1 MAITIN
7 IVTKNITLDEP
18 LRVFVNQ
25 KIGALGRYV
34 KGGGAIQ
41 ANVEI
46 GKPSRHH
53 RTGPVFRAEANIAV
67 GKRLLRAEAMHI
79 DLRAAIVQVKDELKA
94 QITKLKGK
102 RSLVTRKTSE

>member
-1 MAITIN
+1 MTIN

-25 KIGALGRYV
+25 KIGALARYI
-34 KGGGAIQ
+34 KGETVQ

-53 RTGPVFRAEANIAV
+53 RTGPVFRAEANISI
-67 GKRLLRAEAMHI
+67 GKRLLRAEASHI
-79 DLRAAIVQVKDELKA
+79 DLRAAIVQVKDDLKI
-94 QITKLKGK
+94 QITKLKEK
-102 RSLVTRKTSE
+102 RKSRN